1 MKKDYAP
8 ESNEESLGVSR
19 ESHDYY
25 AQHARRWRNRVGLGV
40 LTVVLLFWAYV
51 LFVTPFFTIQSVEVF
66 GLNKMQPQ
74 EIKDRIAAY
83 GKQKRWGILPRDNIF
98 LFPTNSIAAYFKNDT
113 RIATIHAQKNYR
125 ERSLAV
131 SIEERIPIYIL
142 SLPDRAFAI
151 DKEGIALIP
160 LSLPPPKGDVP
171 IIVDK
176 RQRETALGGKVI
188 VDDEIQLITTIGAAL
203 ARLAPF
209 TDVTIGEPSPDA
221 ITFTTQEGWGIYFA
235 LTDSAEAQLERLRV
249 LLTAKI
255 KPERRKKLQYIDL
268 RFGERTYYR

>member
-1 MKKDYAP
+1 MKRDYAP
-8 ESNEESLGVSR
+8 QSEEESLGVSR

-25 AQHARRWRNRVGLGV
+25 MQHARRWRNRVGLGV
-40 LTVVLLFWAYV
+40 LAVVLLFWAYT
-51 LFVTPFFTIQSVEVF
+51 LFVTPFFSIQSVTVL
-66 GLNKMQPQ
+66 GLNTMQPQ

-83 GKQKRWGILPRDNIF
+83 VNQKRWGILPRGNIF
-98 LFPTNSIAAYFKNDT
+98 LLPTNSITSYFKNDA
-113 RIATIHAQKNYR
+113 RIATIHIQKNYR

-131 SIEERIPIYIL
+131 TIEERVPIYIL

-160 LSLPPPKGDVP
+160 LSVPSPQGTLPM
-171 IIVDK
+171 IFDK
-176 RQRETALGGKVI
+176 RQRDATLGGKVI
-188 VDDEIQLITTIGAAL
+188 AHDEIQLITTIGAAL

-209 TDVTIGEPSPDA
+209 TNVTIGEPSPDA

-235 LTDSAEAQLERLRV
+235 LTNSAEAQLERLKV